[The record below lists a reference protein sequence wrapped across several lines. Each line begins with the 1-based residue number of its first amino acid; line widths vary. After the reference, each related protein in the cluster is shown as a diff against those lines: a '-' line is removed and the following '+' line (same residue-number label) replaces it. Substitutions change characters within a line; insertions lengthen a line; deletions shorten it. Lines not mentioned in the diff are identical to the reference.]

1 MQIQK
6 IFTEIRNCLN
16 EREDKILLEVD
27 EQFNNIYFKE
37 DIIKK
42 SEKLP
47 IKMKES
53 LEKGKILNKWDENNH
68 KLNSLINDCINIENN
83 IKDISIINENITK
96 FNTKKIEINFNP
108 EKFENNDFLESIK
121 KFGSLEIKNNEDD
134 INKKEQKNKK
144 KNKFGKLLK
153 EENIELL
160 TNWIKSDNQQIKSIN
175 FELCY
180 DAKINGDDKNNFH
193 KFCENVGPSILVIK
207 TESNYIFGGYTREN

>member
-121 KFGSLEIKNNEDD
+121 KFE
-134 INKKEQKNKK
+134 
-144 KNKFGKLLK
+144 
-153 EENIELL
+153 
-160 TNWIKSDNQQIKSIN
+160 
-175 FELCY
+175 
-180 DAKINGDDKNNFH
+180 
-193 KFCENVGPSILVIK
+193 V
-207 TESNYIFGGYTREN
+207 